1 MIAGTTQK
9 IWRHARGSW
18 LAVMIFL
25 TVSCAS
31 YEESGLPGSAA
42 SMARNQIMLVMA
54 EPETFGHY
62 RLISLMR
69 HYPDMGLFVARHGVP
84 EFLAETGNG
93 RQQYFILYYPSAMQA
108 YAARTRA
115 PNRKRLEFAGPY
127 PVTRKERQTLAE
139 LRKQESMRFKTPGA
153 SAD

>member
-1 MIAGTTQK
+1 MA
-9 IWRHARGSW
+9 
-18 LAVMIFL
+18 AVFL
-25 TVSCAS
+25 SVSCAT

-69 HYPDMGLFVARHGVP
+69 NYPDMGLFVARHGMP

-93 RQQYFILYYPSAMQA
+93 RQHYFILYYPSAMQA

-115 PNRKRLEFAGPY
+115 PNRERLEFAGPY
-127 PVTRKERQTLAE
+127 PVTRKERDTLAE
-139 LRKQESMRFKTPGA
+139 LRKKETMRFESPGPP
-153 SAD
+153 AD